1 MDRHLGTVVGESQ
14 IQTVLVRAALALFP
28 AKSKGLRQFPIPS
41 LKLFVKVLDLALNVR
56 PRSLNRSWIVQVVKD
71 ALCHASQLHQ
81 VQEVR
86 EELGCTSFTHSK
98 SGPRTT
104 PGIEGERESTLV

>member
-1 MDRHLGTVVGESQ
+1 MDRHLGTVVGKSQ

-41 LKLFVKVLDLALNVR
+41 LKLFVKDLNLALNVR

-81 VQEVR
+81 VEEVKGGVGLHIFR
-86 EELGCTSFTHSK
+86 PS
-98 SGPRTT
+98 
-104 PGIEGERESTLV
+104 